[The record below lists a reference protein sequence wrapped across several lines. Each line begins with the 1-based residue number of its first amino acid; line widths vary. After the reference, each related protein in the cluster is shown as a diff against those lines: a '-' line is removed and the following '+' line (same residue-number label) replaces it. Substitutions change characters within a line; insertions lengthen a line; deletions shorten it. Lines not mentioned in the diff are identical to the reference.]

1 MRKVLVIGGGKWQ
14 VPLIK
19 KIKEMGCFVVN
30 TNLYENSP
38 GFRYSDIGIVADIL
52 DKEKNLEIAKKYN
65 VDAVISDQTD
75 IAVNTVA
82 YIAEKLNLM
91 GIGTDIAKLFTNKYL
106 MRRNIKINELY
117 HPKYKI
123 CNSIKE
129 IKDFFLELN
138 RYIIIKPLNS
148 QSSRGIS
155 IIDEMSSI
163 ESAYIKALEFSS
175 DDRVLV
181 EEYIDG
187 IELTVEGFKK
197 YKGDHITLA
206 ISKKQHYNNKPFIA
220 KELIYSNEVLDFDIQ
235 KLVKINN
242 EIFKNVPFGIT
253 HVEYKY
259 KDGNF
264 YLIEAAIRGG
274 GTKISSHIVPL
285 LTGIDIYKILIETVL
300 FSKTEDFNFD
310 IKNINKA
317 AMLGFFDFP
326 SGRVKRINGID
337 FLKNNKNILDFEIEL
352 SKGDIIKTPEDDR
365 SRVGYFIVYEENLN
379 KLKKMVTQIRNKVN
393 VEYI

>member
-1 MRKVLVIGGGKWQ
+1 
-14 VPLIK
+14 
-19 KIKEMGCFVVN
+19 MGFFVVN
-30 TNLYENSP
+30 TNLYKNSP
-38 GFRYSDIGIVADIL
+38 GFSYADIGIVADIL

-65 VDAVISDQTD
+65 IDAVISDQTD

-82 YIAEKLNLM
+82 YITEKLNLM
-91 GIGTDIAKLFTNKYL
+91 GVGTDIAELFTNKYL
-106 MRRNIKINELY
+106 MRKHININELY

-129 IKDFFLELN
+129 IKDFFLKLN
-138 RYIIIKPLNS
+138 ESIIIKPLNS

-155 IIDEMSSI
+155 IVNEIFSV

-235 KLVKINN
+235 KLIEINN

-300 FSKTEDFNFD
+300 FSKTENFNFD
-310 IKNINKA
+310 IKNTNKV
-317 AMLGFFDFP
+317 AMLGFFDFS
-326 SGRVKRINGID
+326 SGKVKRINGID
-337 FLKNNKNILDFEIEL
+337 FLKNNRNILDFEIEL
-352 SKGDIIKTPEDDR
+352 NEGEIIKIPEDDR
-365 SRVGYFIVYEENLN
+365 SRVGYFIVYEEKLN
-379 KLKKMVTQIRNKVN
+379 KLRNIVDQIRKEVY